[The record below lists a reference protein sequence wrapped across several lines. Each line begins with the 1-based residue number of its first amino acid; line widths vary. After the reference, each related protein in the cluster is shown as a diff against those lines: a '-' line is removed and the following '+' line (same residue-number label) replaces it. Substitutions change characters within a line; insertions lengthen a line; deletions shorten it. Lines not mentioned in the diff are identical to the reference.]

1 MALDKPTLVS
11 SLTAAFADISAG
23 KTPAQAAQQVADAI
37 DVYVK
42 TGQVQI
48 NQAGLT
54 TGPLLDSVAAP
65 CTTAAPITGTIL

>member
-1 MALDKPTLVS
+1 MPLDKATLVS
-11 SLTAAFADISAG
+11 SLTTAFADISAG

-37 DVYVK
+37 DIYVK

-54 TGPLLDSVAAP
+54 AGPLLDSVAGP
-65 CTTAAPITGTIL
+65 CTTVAPIVGTIL